1 MEKGLK
7 LRLIS
12 SLISAPIGIWLIIVL
27 PTPYFALVLSAFF
40 IAGAWEWA
48 ALITTPR
55 PLLRQ
60 IYTASVVVLM
70 IAAWFLLNTFPS
82 FITIVISIAL
92 GWWIMILFFVLTYPQ
107 SSKFWNNT
115 FFKGLAGFLILLP
128 AWLAMTS
135 LHSSGSDGP
144 YYALY
149 VFMMIWLADSAA
161 YFSGRF
167 LGKHKLAPR
176 VSPGKSWEGVL
187 GALVAV
193 VIYTLIAS
201 YFLGVLQLGINIA
214 LIFLVISLFA
224 VLVSVLGD
232 LAESM
237 FKRQAQLKDSGTL
250 FPGHGGVLDR
260 FDSLTAAAPCFLM
273 CYWWFSG
280 LDKGQVVSFLEII
293 H

>member
-12 SLISAPIGIWLIIVL
+12 SLISAPIGIGLIIVL

-48 ALITTPR
+48 ALVSMSK
-55 PLLRQ
+55 PLLRPL
-60 IYTASVVVLM
+60 YTTSVVVLM
-70 IAAWFLLNTFPS
+70 IGAWLALNTFPS
-82 FITIVISIAL
+82 FMTIVIAIAI
-92 GWWIMILFFVLTYPQ
+92 GWWILILLFVLTYPQ
-107 SSKFWNNT
+107 SATLWNNT
-115 FFKGLAGFLILLP
+115 FFKALAGFLILLP

-135 LHSSGSDGP
+135 LHGSSSDGP

-161 YFSGRF
+161 YFSGR
-167 LGKHKLAPR
+167 LWGKHKLAPQ

-187 GALVAV
+187 GALAAV
-193 VIYTLIAS
+193 VVYTLIAA
-201 YFLGVLQLGINIA
+201 YFLGIVNLGLNII
-214 LIFLVISLFA
+214 LIFLVISLFS

-260 FDSLTAAAPCFLM
+260 FDSLTAAAPCFLA

-280 LDKGQVVSFLEII
+280 LNSAQVISLLEVVK
-293 H
+293 